1 MAGCKTKKMAKGG
14 MVTAPKGKAPA
25 KAPVMS
31 ANGMP
36 VPKGYAKGGMVK
48 AKKKC

>member
-25 KAPVMS
+25 KTPMA

>member
-14 MVTAPKGKAPA
+14 MVTAPKTAKAPA
-25 KAPVMS
+25 KQPMA

-48 AKKKC
+48 GKKE